1 MRKDNRFTKIIDSP
15 LLIKDPPCGIT
26 IGACTKSKHT
36 IIVYNLFILLNT
48 FSKSWFI
55 SLLQAHITNTAST
68 IRFTSSSEKDI
79 ECTCT
84 LSWLRTKP
92 TIWHK
97 NSSVTTL
104 DKLLASKFYSLAL
117 TSLNNISQFFAC
129 YMKYSFLVIFSED
142 PVLLFW
148 VSRRGFPISE

>member
-15 LLIKDPPCGIT
+15 LIKNHPCGIT

-36 IIVYNLFILLNT
+36 ITVYNLFILLNT

-68 IRFTSSSEKDI
+68 IRFTSSSEKGI

-97 NSSVTTL
+97 NSSVTIN
-104 DKLLASKFYSLAL
+104 LLVSKFYSLAL